1 MKKLSYIL
9 SGLLIAGSSAFFSSC
24 GDNKDFWG
32 PHTLTDDEIAE
43 MERQEEI
50 LNLVTEIC
58 EHDFEFETF
67 LDATDYFRKLIN
79 LCKQWN
85 YSLYKS
91 EQYEDFKK
99 QILAMLNS

>member
-43 MERQEEI
+43 RSVRRRSSASSVSASMP
-50 LNLVTEIC
+50 T
-58 EHDFEFETF
+58 
-67 LDATDYFRKLIN
+67 
-79 LCKQWN
+79 
-85 YSLYKS
+85 
-91 EQYEDFKK
+91 
-99 QILAMLNS
+99 

>member
-43 MERQEEI
+43 MERQEEM
-50 LNLVTEIC
+50 
-58 EHDFEFETF
+58 
-67 LDATDYFRKLIN
+67 K
-79 LCKQWN
+79 
-85 YSLYKS
+85 
-91 EQYEDFKK
+91 
-99 QILAMLNS
+99 